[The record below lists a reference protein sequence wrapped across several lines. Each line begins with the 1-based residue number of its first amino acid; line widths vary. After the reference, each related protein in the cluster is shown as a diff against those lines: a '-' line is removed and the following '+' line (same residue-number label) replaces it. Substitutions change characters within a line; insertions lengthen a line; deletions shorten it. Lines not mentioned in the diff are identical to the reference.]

1 MHSLRLSLLSAWITT
16 IAIVFSG
23 FCASAQHSK
32 AKESKY
38 NFGKV
43 DNQIR
48 KWLDKGY
55 YSGAAIIIIKDH
67 KPLFKKYYGTYST
80 QSTAHIASA
89 GKWLAAATI
98 AAVVDEGKLSWDDR
112 VDKWLPQ
119 FKDIKGTV
127 TLRQLFSHTSG
138 YPDYQP
144 AGRHRDDYQ
153 TLAEAVDHIVGLP
166 ADTTPGSVFHYG
178 GLAMQ
183 VAGRMAEV
191 AAGKDW
197 ESLFQEK
204 IARPLH
210 MSHTHFTPVDTTGG
224 HNPML
229 GGGAVSS
236 LEDYAHFLTMIYNGG
251 KFEHKKILS
260 QKAIDELESNQIG
273 VAKVNKGEYVERA
286 RNSNRTD
293 IYGLGEWREEVDNN
307 GKATLISSP
316 SWAGAYPWID
326 YKNHV
331 YGFFLA
337 RVNVEKANRDGFSA
351 FFASPIL
358 PVITREVLSEQGK

>member
-1 MHSLRLSLLSAWITT
+1 MMSLRFNLLLTGIVTSVLLLSGYGANGQILG
-16 IAIVFSG
+16 VKV
-23 FCASAQHSK
+23 H
-32 AKESKY
+32 KY
-38 NFGKV
+38 HFDKV
-43 DNQIR
+43 DAKIKYWVAR
-48 KWLDKGY
+48 GY
-55 YSGAAIIIIKDH
+55 YPGAAIIIVKVNRT
-67 KPLFKKYYGTYST
+67 LFKKYYGVFNA

-98 AAVVDEGKLSWDDR
+98 AVIVDEGKLSWDDR

-119 FKDIKGTV
+119 FKDIKGTA
-127 TLRQLFSHTSG
+127 TLRQLLSHTSG

-153 TLAEAVDHIVGLP
+153 TLAESVDHIVDLP

-191 AAGKDW
+191 ATGKDW
-197 ESLFQEK
+197 ETLFQEK
-204 IARPLH
+204 IGGPLLMH
-210 MSHTHFTPVDTTGG
+210 HTRFTPVDTTGG

-229 GGGAVSS
+229 GGGAISC
-236 LEDYAHFLTMIYNGG
+236 LEDYAHFLAMICNNGQ
-251 KFEHKKILS
+251 FNHKRILS
-260 QKAIDELESNQIG
+260 QKAIEELQANQI
-273 VAKVNKGEYVERA
+273 ANARVNKGEYVEKSRG
-286 RNSNRTD
+286 SNRTD
-293 IYGLGEWREEVDNN
+293 IYGLGEWREEVDSS

-331 YGFFLA
+331 YGFYLA
-337 RVNVEKANRDGFSA
+337 RVNVEKANKDGFSA

-358 PVITREVLSEQGK
+358 PIITREVLKGDYF